1 MANGDG
7 TSMGKDGSWN
17 RNRYALT
24 DNNFKNWNSLFYTW
38 RTLKYILK
46 YPKQITTH
54 LETAVLEIY
63 HGHTQSQF

>member
-1 MANGDG
+1 MANGDS
-7 TSMGKDGSWN
+7 TSMDKDGSWN

-24 DNNFKNWNSLFYTW
+24 DNNFKNWNSLFYTLKV
-38 RTLKYILK
+38 LKYVLK
-46 YPKQITTH
+46 YPNQITTH